1 MLVLE
6 PRDLLHLV
14 IAAVGD
20 LEDRQRLAEERP
32 RRLEQLGAADGV
44 VDVAHGGLRA
54 AVVLLGELEQA
65 RLGAHGLAPERV
77 RRAELLL
84 VAPREPG
91 AERVAVAVAE
101 RVRWRGG

>member
-1 MLVLE
+1 MISKTDSASPKNV
-6 PRDLLHLV
+6 P
-14 IAAVGD
+14 AASSSS
-20 LEDRQRLAEERP
+20 A
-32 RRLEQLGAADGV
+32 RRDGV
-44 VDVAHGGLRA
+44 VDVADGGLRA